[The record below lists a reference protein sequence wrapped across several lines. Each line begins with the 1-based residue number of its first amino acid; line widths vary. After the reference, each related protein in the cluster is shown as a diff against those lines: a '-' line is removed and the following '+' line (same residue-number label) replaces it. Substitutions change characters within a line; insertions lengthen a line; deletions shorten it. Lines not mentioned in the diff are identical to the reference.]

1 MKKRIVA
8 LVCCLS
14 LTVGLFSYQPPKAK
28 ALLTEASLAT
38 SVIWAFMQSAG
49 LSFSGDN
56 SGSQLWIDSCQSWYN
71 KFMESKEDNAGG
83 FVGWLGYDSWGEFL
97 KVLKFKRQMDSL
109 GVPSTGYTIA
119 IPKPIASKLAEFT
132 QWFIGELGLT
142 SGGESKPVVSTPGG
156 YRLYLADGDFIALG
170 SYLST
175 GSAGLKYYTPG
186 SILFDVTKDMYDH
199 PDSYAWEY
207 KLLNGIKLIFKI
219 GGAPGKYS
227 VVLENYNVDGSYR
240 DSGGLDE
247 IHNDKLFWYGSMRVD
262 KVGLA
267 VADDGNTILPILH
280 GCYVGNKN
288 HYGQWFEQ
296 CELRPWCGGFT
307 IKDLALSSSKASA
320 INVTQPGTYSPAVD
334 ADGDKATVVTVPGL
348 DGDIA
353 SINDLLR
360 QILDKLAANDLTVSG
375 SVEGAEAPDVP
386 ATDVGWKGTIE
397 KIYQGILSLPQA
409 IADAIKAVLEKL
421 FAPDA
426 ALMQEMTDTFKGKF
440 SFLPTLHKVGTDLF
454 GMTAETDPPVIWI
467 HLEDAEGKYT
477 YGGPVK
483 ALDLSWYQRYKADVD
498 KLISG
503 FLWLAFLWLLF
514 KRAASIIHGGEMYT
528 EYASDIRDYY
538 RSGKKD
544 DGPTVPTNRRLDK

>member
-38 SVIWAFMQSAG
+38 SVIWTFMQSAG
-49 LSFSGDN
+49 LSFSGN
-56 SGSQLWIDSCQSWYN
+56 NAGSQAWIDSCQSWYN
-71 KFMESKEDNAGG
+71 KFMEAKADVSVD
-83 FVGWLGYDSWGEFL
+83 FLGWLGYDSWSAFL
-97 KVLKFKRQMDSL
+97 ADIRYQKNPTNLGYQMF
-109 GVPSTGYTIA
+109 
-119 IPKPIASKLAEFT
+119 IPKAISAKLAEFT

-142 SGGESKPVVSTPGG
+142 SGGESKPVVSVQGG
-156 YRLYLADGDFIALG
+156 YTVTLKDGSTLKMGKQLDSRYYSPGDIIFTIPAERDTSLDDVWRYIYFSDDTYLGFA
-170 SYLST
+170 LST
-175 GSAGLKYYTPG
+175 YNNLDLYYSFRCGHDFGSEHCTVAQTGPYKPYYDYI
-186 SILFDVTKDMYDH
+186 S
-199 PDSYAWEY
+199 
-207 KLLNGIKLIFKI
+207 
-219 GGAPGKYS
+219 
-227 VVLENYNVDGSYR
+227 
-240 DSGGLDE
+240 
-247 IHNDKLFWYGSMRVD
+247 
-262 KVGLA
+262 LA
-267 VADDGNTILPILH
+267 VKDDGHIVFIGHN
-280 GCYVGNKN
+280 CYKSISNKD
-288 HYGQWFEQ
+288 YLKWLVLSKTYDF
-296 CELRPWCGGFT
+296 FT
-307 IKDLALSSSKASA
+307 LEWLEATSIADSA

-334 ADGDKATVVTVPGL
+334 TDGDKATVVTVPDL

-353 SINDLLR
+353 SINDLLQ

-375 SVEGAEAPDVP
+375 SVEGADAPDVP